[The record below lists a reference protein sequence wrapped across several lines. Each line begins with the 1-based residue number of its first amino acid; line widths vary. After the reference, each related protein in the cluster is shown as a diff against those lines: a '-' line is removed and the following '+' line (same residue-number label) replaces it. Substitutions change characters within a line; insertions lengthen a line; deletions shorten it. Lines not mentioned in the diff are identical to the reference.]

1 MCKVLPHTD
10 PTSAYERAEQSYS
23 PPAVH
28 GVATLDRANPQ
39 QTINDDTAFP
49 IEKPVIV
56 YETIQGFLRMALKR
70 SHTALP
76 NEKPV
81 IVKETI
87 RGFLRTALKRSHVTN
102 RGFIS
107 EEESPLH

>member
-1 MCKVLPHTD
+1 VCKVLPPTD
-10 PTSAYERAEQSYS
+10 PTSAYEHAEQSYS
-23 PPAVH
+23 PPAVQ
-28 GVATLDRANPQ
+28 GVATLDRADPQ

-56 YETIQGFLRMALKR
+56 YETIQGFIRMALKR

-76 NEKPV
+76 NEKPI

-87 RGFLRTALKRSHVTN
+87 RGFLRTALKRSHMID
-102 RGFIS
+102 RGFTS
-107 EEESPLH
+107 KEESPLH